1 MGRDNMELV
10 LVRKNG
16 PIQSMKFRVW
26 WIYFLFMILAALFMG
41 LGATTYL
48 LYRQHE
54 AIRILAEDSQ
64 LMLLRTERLES
75 LVQDQEI
82 TQILAQQ
89 KAEQALTPAKVS
101 DKPTKATKPDKPAS
115 TEKQPPQTKA
125 KDKPAEKP
133 KEEAAPAEK
142 PAKSAEIQPQE
153 PAEPKKPPE
162 KAAAAEKQKAPTPL
176 LEPTTSDVVGI
187 KDISIERKNGKLFLR
202 YKVANAK
209 APEGK
214 AVGYTTVIARGE
226 RAGKPWIEAYPPMRL
241 SPLGRPL
248 NYKRGVPFSVQYH
261 RPIKAS
267 FALNDKDI
275 KRLEFLVHSRDGD
288 VLLLKTKD
296 LKEDGSDQKKPGED

>member
-48 LYRQHE
+48 LYRQHK

-82 TQILAQQ
+82 KQILAQQ
-89 KAEQALTPAKVS
+89 KAEQELAPTASEKSAKAS
-101 DKPTKATKPDKPAS
+101 AKPEEPEKKAA
-115 TEKQPPQTKA
+115 QAKA
-125 KDKPAEKP
+125 KDKSEEKA
-133 KEEAAPAEK
+133 KEEPDPA
-142 PAKSAEIQPQE
+142 AKSAKSSEIQL
-153 PAEPKKPPE
+153 PASPATEKPETKPALAE
-162 KAAAAEKQKAPTPL
+162 KAQSPAPL
-176 LEPTTSDVVGI
+176 NEPTSSDVVGI
-187 KDISIERKNGKLFLR
+187 KDISIDKKDGKLYLR

-226 RAGKPWIEAYPPMRL
+226 RAGKPWIEASPPMRL

-261 RPIKAS
+261 RPIKAT
-267 FALNDKDI
+267 FVLNDKKLD
-275 KRLEFLVHSRDGD
+275 RLEFLVHSRDGQ

-296 LKEDGSDQKKPGED
+296 LNEKDAEHKKSGDN

>member
-1 MGRDNMELV
+1 MSRDNMELV

-26 WIYFLFMILAALFMG
+26 WIYFLFMILVALFMG

-48 LYRQHE
+48 LYRQHQ

-82 TQILAQQ
+82 SQILAQQ
-89 KAEQALTPAKVS
+89 KAEQALASAEAAAKPAKPAQMAAKPAAPPEKS
-101 DKPTKATKPDKPAS
+101 LPPKEKPEDKPKAEPAS
-115 TEKQPPQTKA
+115 
-125 KDKPAEKP
+125 AEKP
-133 KEEAAPAEK
+133 DNNAESQPPEQPKAEK
-142 PAKSAEIQPQE
+142 TEV
-153 PAEPKKPPE
+153 KP
-162 KAAAAEKQKAPTPL
+162 AAAEKREAPSTL
-176 LEPTTSDVVGI
+176 IEPTASDVVGI
-187 KDISIERKNGKLFLR
+187 KDIVIEQKDGKLLLR
-202 YKVANAK
+202 YKVSNAK

-214 AVGYTTVIARGE
+214 AMGYTTVIARGV
-226 RAGKPWIEAYPPMRL
+226 RAGKPWIEASPPMRL

-267 FALNDKDI
+267 FSLNDKHI
-275 KRLEFLVHSRDGD
+275 ERLELLVHSRDGD
-288 VLLLKTKD
+288 VLLLKNKD
-296 LKEDGSDQKKPGED
+296 LKENGAKQNNPGNN